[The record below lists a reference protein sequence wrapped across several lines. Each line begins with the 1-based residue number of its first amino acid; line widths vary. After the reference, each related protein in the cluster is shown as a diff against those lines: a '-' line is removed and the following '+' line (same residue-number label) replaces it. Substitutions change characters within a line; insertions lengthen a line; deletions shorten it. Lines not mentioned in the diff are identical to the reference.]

1 MKDRYKNR
9 RLYFDELAET
19 SSVYFMKYISEFYD
33 FAHLHKVLEIG
44 CGEGGILMPFAK
56 MGCDVYGVDI
66 SKTKIENAMLFFSEN
81 QLEGQFICCDFL
93 QMNLTEYTGIYDLII
108 VHDVIEHIEPD
119 SKREFMLR
127 ARSLLKEDGVM
138 FAAFPAWKMAFGG
151 HQQICTKRLCRI
163 PFLHLLPTC
172 LYENYLKIF
181 GEDNNTIAELSSIK
195 MAGMSIESFEKLCS
209 CTSLIILDR
218 KLWLINPH
226 YKVKFGLKP
235 RQLSI
240 CISKNRCLR
249 NYLSSSCFYI
259 LMKNPNDSGTKI
271 DKFASLI
278 K

>member
-151 HQQICTKRLCRI
+151 HQQICSKHFCRI
-163 PFLHLLPTC
+163 PFLHLLPTY
-172 LYENYLKIF
+172 LYECYLNLL
-181 GEDNNTIAELSSIK
+181 GEDDATIMELLSIK
-195 MAGMSIESFEKLCS
+195 KAGMSIESFEKLCS
-209 CTSLIILDR
+209 CTNIAILDR
-218 KLWLINPH
+218 QLWLINPH
-226 YKVKFGLKP
+226 YKAKFGLKP
-235 RQLSI
+235 RRMSI
-240 CISKNRCLR
+240 SLSKNKWLR
-249 NYLSSSCFYI
+249 NYMSSSCLYI
-259 LMKNPNDSGTKI
+259 LKPQCSCNKNR
-271 DKFASLI
+271 
-278 K
+278 